1 MKTDK
6 NQYRKKLPSNTLKM
20 SLRTDSIFGSEIKS
34 TACVTIEESSIRMK
48 KSTKDKTVFSAIHK
62 NPETR
67 QLSWEVAVPSL
78 SCREKRNYQF
88 SRHCLQRAAQR
99 GIQADAIAYTLEFG
113 RVYFRQGMFFHVLG
127 KKELPPALRH
137 EWERLRH
144 TVVVLSGDDNTL
156 ITAYRADNPFRNIR
170 RKSKVLLTHHQRMAA

>member
-6 NQYRKKLPSNTLKM
+6 NHFRRKLPSNTLKM
-20 SLRTDSIFGSEIKS
+20 SLKRDSVFGSEIKR
-34 TACVTIEESSIRMK
+34 TACVTIEESSITMK
-48 KSTKDKTVFSAIHK
+48 KSFKDKTVFSAIQR

-67 QLSWEVAVPSL
+67 QRSWEVAVPSL
-78 SCREKRNYQF
+78 SCREKRNYRF

-127 KKELPPALRH
+127 KKELPPALKQD
-137 EWERLRH
+137 WERLRH

-170 RKSKVLLTHHQRMAA
+170 RKSKVLLTHYDRIAA